1 MNLKYIEL
9 ALFGVLVA
17 ALGAGCEKSEPARN
31 ASVATQPAPA
41 PPGETVA
48 RLHWLGKKRLAAE
61 TTGTNFMGILN
72 LPASAKLEAQTLD
85 KLSIAPWR
93 PAPDVAAA
101 KKAAA
106 GTNAAPSFTNAAA
119 AKLRPLLDDLVSEES
134 FLEVRQLANQTG
146 ELAFAIRLSDERA
159 GLWETNLAAV
169 LESLTSVRPVAATG
183 DRHGWSLK
191 QAHWPKLIEL
201 ARVGE
206 WTVVGAAAEQNGL
219 LGEMRVR
226 IQRDHVPVAPPGSN
240 VWIAADFDLRRVATA
255 MGLDW
260 KIPAEWPRIS
270 LTMAS
275 EGENVLTR
283 GTLNFA
289 QPLPFELE
297 AWNIPTNLIHDPL
310 VGFTAI
316 RGVSSWLSSLK
327 LWKDLELGAP
337 PKQLY
342 LWALSGMPLQTYF
355 AAAIPDAAKPF
366 GQLTSRLLNEGNVWL
381 ATNGMGSFQRSTDG
395 VTGWVGVPFAA
406 PHLEVLTN
414 DALEY
419 LYGGFF
425 PLGAS
430 TNPLPVELY
439 YAVTN
444 RPNLALYDWEFTGAR
459 VDGWIFLAQ
468 TMRLMLGQPQLPV
481 GSAGLNWLQ
490 KAGPML
496 GNCATAL
503 TRTGNNQLTLARSS
517 TVGFT
522 AFELHLLADWLES
535 PEFPRGLHSLSV
547 PTDFK
552 KSPADP
558 PDGTGSP

>member
-17 ALGAGCEKSEPARN
+17 ALGAGCEKSEPAPN

-48 RLHWLGKKRLAAE
+48 RLYWLGKKRLAAE

-169 LESLTSVRPVAATG
+169 LESFTSVRPVAATG

-327 LWKDLELGAP
+327 LWKDLDLGSP

-342 LWALSGMPLQTYF
+342 AWGLSGVPLQTYF
-355 AAAIPDAAKPF
+355 AAALPVAAHP
-366 GQLTSRLLNEGNVWL
+366 LSLITSRLLKEGNAWL
-381 ATNGMGSFQRSTDG
+381 ATTGMGRFQQSSNG
-395 VTGWVGVPFAA
+395 VTGWVGVPFAS
-406 PHLEVLTN
+406 PYLEAVKEHEV
-414 DALEY
+414 DY
-419 LYGGFF
+419 LYGGFA
-425 PLGAS
+425 PLGPS
-430 TNPLPVELY
+430 TNPLPGELF
-439 YAVTN
+439 YAVMTPTN
-444 RPNLALYDWEFTGAR
+444 LVLYDWEITAAR
-459 VDGWIFLAQ
+459 TEAWVYLSQAS
-468 TMRLMLGQPQLPV
+468 RLMLQRPQLPI
-481 GSAGLNWLQ
+481 GSAGLTWLQ
-490 KAGPML
+490 DAGPKL
-496 GNCATAL
+496 GNCATGL
-503 TRTGNNQLTLARSS
+503 TRTGDNQLSLARSS
-517 TVGFT
+517 SLGFT

-535 PEFPRGLHSLSV
+535 PEFPRGLHSLN
-547 PTDFK
+547 
-552 KSPADP
+552 AP
-558 PDGTGSP
+558 PDDTVRHPDSPNGTGPR